1 MVVLG
6 TIGGHL
12 LGTILLEAQALYCS
26 VGPCISVGFDPN
38 AYRVLLQGVSAARH
52 APDSAFV
59 TWLFQAL
66 LLGPITGAVAFWL
79 SRRALVNSILDPIA
93 FGWLAPAVRAVK
105 MGNSFVTAYVVTKM
119 SHGELSVA
127 YEGVVQQLALDDD
140 QSIKLVVLNDV
151 DRFLVRITDGG
162 LERINSSANPIT
174 QLQITAS
181 EIANVALE
189 VVQAP
194 EQDVA
199 AVDAEEATTEQQA
212 SDVGISG
219 KDAPA

>member
-119 SHGELSVA
+119 SHGEFSVA
-127 YEGVVQQLALDDD
+127 YEGVVQQLA
-140 QSIKLVVLNDV
+140 LVVLNDV